1 MRRELVLAASLMLL
15 LGACSRGADDKSGL
29 TAKERADLD
38 NAAAM
43 LDDNQT
49 IDTSPD
55 SLVLNE
61 GAAAEAS
68 APLEGNQQA
77 APAPANGS
85 ATMNSAAPANSSNQ
99 R

>member
-1 MRRELVLAASLMLL
+1 MKRELVLAASLMLL

-61 GAAAEAS
+61 SVANEAS
-68 APLEGNQQA
+68 TSLEANQQA
-77 APAPANGS
+77 APANVS
-85 ATMNSAAPANSSNQ
+85 ASANSAATANVSRQ

>member
-61 GAAAEAS
+61 SASNEAS
-68 APLEGNQQA
+68 TSLETNQQA
-77 APAPANGS
+77 APANV
-85 ATMNSAAPANSSNQ
+85 AAPANSAATANVSRQ